1 MNFSIYIYFLFNL
14 HAVKKK
20 KKSYPLFLPPSFHFV
35 GININMNDLKKILN
49 YIKFKMV
56 KLKKSKI
63 SGDILI
69 IDHKII
75 DRFVH

>member
-35 GININMNDLKKILN
+35 GININMNDLKKKYQIISN
-49 YIKFKMV
+49 
-56 KLKKSKI
+56 LKW
-63 SGDILI
+63 
-69 IDHKII
+69 
-75 DRFVH
+75 